1 MNLTH
6 ITSARSI
13 GALAVAGALAAVGSG
28 TAAADP
34 PTKTFNYYA
43 HVRPDDRAGAH
54 GIGLQP
60 VSSRAVTGPV
70 RPDDRAGIH
79 GVGLQPVS
87 SDAVTGPVRPDDRS
101 GIHGVGSPL
110 ASPSVTTADTSGF
123 DWADAGIGAGTTFA
137 LIALGGAVFALR
149 RRRDGAERVPTQPA
163 LHG

>member
-6 ITSARSI
+6 ITSARYI

-34 PTKTFNYYA
+34 PSKTFNYYA

-60 VSSRAVTGPV
+60 VSSGAVIGPV

-79 GVGLQPVS
+79 GVG
-87 SDAVTGPVRPDDRS
+87 
-101 GIHGVGSPL
+101 SPL
-110 ASPSVTTADTSGF
+110 ASLSVTTADTSGF
-123 DWADAGIGAGTTFA
+123 DWADAGIGAGIGAGTTFA
-137 LIALGGAVFALR
+137 LIALGGAAFAVR
-149 RRRDGAERVPTQPA
+149 RHRHGAERVPTQPA